1 MVYNRAMAIFVKTA
15 PSAKMLRVPGAYHE
29 LLMEKEPIK
38 KAVYKVIADF
48 FEQKTDDVAD
58 IAPM

>member
-1 MVYNRAMAIFVKTA
+1 MAIFVKTA

-38 KAVYKVIADF
+38 KAVYKVITDF